1 MHPTRGFAPVT
12 EESAERQSLDQRCHT
27 PAVVSLAGHQDE
39 VDRVSQTIE

>member
-27 PAVVSLAGHQDE
+27 PAVVSLAGRQDE